1 MNITELRGLKMNKII
16 ILDNIL
22 RYPEGH
28 CFNTGWLYEIFGY
41 IIKNVTNI
49 TVQSA
54 LANSNKSFY
63 YEIYNALNI
72 RDITKTSWID
82 IYNIENNEKTL
93 SIVKKYFDNSLVI
106 AYELHPFLQDAFNKL
121 SIPYIKLM
129 CHPVRFMD
137 DIFFGITSS
146 NRDVFNKL
154 KKYQANE
161 EDWGLE
167 AAFIKAQT
175 ARKDFCNEIDL
186 KPNSCVFFAQTVM
199 DCSLL
204 ENNRM
209 VSFFDYKDKFMK
221 IYNQYEHLYYKIHPC
236 ENNKDYIN
244 FIKTLDRATILYP
257 QDIATYD
264 LIATDKIK
272 KYFSISSG
280 ALYEAR
286 IFGKETEYFLKQPF
300 MFINDYADENYQ
312 YENTYIPVYKNYWQ
326 PSFWADILEEFFPTR
341 KYVVD
346 VNGDFKNKLR
356 SIINLSWGYK
366 DINSVYFNNFENRV
380 NKVLH
385 KVQRKN
391 AKIFFN
397 FLKRRFNAK

>member
-1 MNITELRGLKMNKII
+1 MDKII

-22 RYPEGH
+22 RYPDGH
-28 CFNTGWLYEIFGY
+28 CFNTGWLYEIFAH
-41 IIKNVTNI
+41 IIGNVAEI
-49 TVQSA
+49 EIQPA
-54 LANSNKSFY
+54 LKDSNKAFFD
-63 YEIYNALNI
+63 EIYEAI
-72 RDITKTSWID
+72 DIKKVSKTSWID
-82 IYNIENNEKTL
+82 IYNAKNNEKTL
-93 SIVKKYFDNSLVI
+93 EIVKKYFDKSLVI
-106 AYELHPFLQDAFNKL
+106 SYELHPFLQDAFDKL
-121 SIPYIKLM
+121 EIPYIKLM

-137 DIFFGITSS
+137 DVFFGVTSS
-146 NRDVFNKL
+146 NKNVFARL

-161 EDWGLE
+161 AEWKLE
-167 AAFIKAQT
+167 SAFMKAQT

-204 ENNRM
+204 SNNKM
-209 VSFFDYKDKFMK
+209 VSFFDYKDRFMQ
-221 IYNQYEHLYYKIHPC
+221 IYEEYDHLYYKIHPC
-236 ENNKDYIN
+236 ENNKSVIKFIN
-244 FIKTLDRATILYP
+244 GLKKASILHTE
-257 QDIATYD
+257 DINTYD

-326 PSFWADILEEFFPTR
+326 QSFWADILEEFFPTR
-341 KYVVD
+341 KDVVD
-346 VNGDFKNKLR
+346 VNGDFKNKFR

-366 DINSVYFNNFENRV
+366 DINSVYFNNFENNV
-380 NKVLH
+380 NETINKVLI
-385 KVQRKN
+385 KN
-391 AKIFFN
+391 KKSFLN
-397 FLKRRFNAK
+397 FLRSKYVKKW